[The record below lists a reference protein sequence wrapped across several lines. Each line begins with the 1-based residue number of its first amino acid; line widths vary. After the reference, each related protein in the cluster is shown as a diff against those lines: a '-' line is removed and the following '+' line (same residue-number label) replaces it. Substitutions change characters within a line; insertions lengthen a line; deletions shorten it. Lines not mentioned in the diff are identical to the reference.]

1 MDADTATIYYMQ
13 GLKPYST
20 SGKGKNTL
28 FDINECHDSLG
39 FPIEIVSLDTM
50 INIPECDSIVGANLC
65 LTAPAYS
72 MGYFKVPIQSHSY
85 PPGGAK
91 VVAKSQNKLIIYPN
105 PSGNS
110 FYFFTTH
117 PEEFEEA
124 DWDIKISTVSGI
136 FIKKISATPLLP
148 IDISELLPGIY
159 QITFTNEEAIYY
171 KSLIKI

>member
-105 PSGNS
+105 PSSNS

-117 PEEFEEA
+117 PRNLKRLIGILKYQLFPEFLL
-124 DWDIKISTVSGI
+124 
-136 FIKKISATPLLP
+136 KKLVLHHFCP
-148 IDISELLPGIY
+148 
-159 QITFTNEEAIYY
+159 
-171 KSLIKI
+171 